1 MGYGLKLWHWRGG
14 DVSVDELPVL
24 LLLEL
29 LKLVLVSRLPID
41 LLGMYDG
48 GHLLVFHALRIKY
61 KYK

>member
-1 MGYGLKLWHWRGG
+1 MGYGLKLWHWWGG

-29 LKLVLVSRLPID
+29 LKLVFVSRLPSD

-48 GHLLVFHALRIKY
+48 GHLFVFHAFL
-61 KYK
+61 